1 MDRKRSKEI
10 NEYIKIHYKSKSA
23 EVLAKE
29 LDISVCNVQ
38 KRASRM
44 KIRKGTVAN
53 AIIDGKKLCCICGK
67 FKDAQTEFRKDRNW
81 QPNGVDYRCKDCR
94 RKMER
99 GEIEKESTIVLKNGR
114 WAFHRKRTVNPMISG
129 MIKCRGF
136 CRKWKYADEF
146 AIDRKMSHGH
156 VNYCREC
163 HHKLYEINKEYLKL
177 LKKSQQEEG

>member
-1 MDRKRSKEI
+1 MDAKQSKYI
-10 NEYIKIHYKSKSA
+10 NEQIKLRYQTEDTES
-23 EVLAKE
+23 LAKSLE
-29 LDISVCNVQ
+29 ISVYNLQ

-44 KIRKGTVAN
+44 QIKKGTKAN
-53 AIIDGKKLCCICGK
+53 KIIDGKKLCCVCGQ
-67 FKDAQTEFRKDRNW
+67 FKDAYTEYRIDRY
-81 QPNGVDYRCKDCR
+81 QPNNLDYRCKECR
-94 RKMER
+94 KKIDKK
-99 GEIEKESTIVLKNGR
+99 EIDKEPVIVLRNGR